1 MKKMKFI
8 EATKD
13 ALELSMKL
21 DKKVHIFG
29 LGVGHTSNIYGST
42 KGLKEKYGNT
52 RVFDTPS
59 SESALTA
66 MAAGMSLDGLR
77 PVLIHQR
84 FDFMIYSL
92 LQAFLALIHASTVL
106 IWFR

>member
-8 EATKD
+8 DATKE

-42 KGLKEKYGNT
+42 SGLKEKYGNS

-59 SESALTA
+59 SWQQVCL
-66 MAAGMSLDGLR
+66 
-77 PVLIHQR
+77 
-84 FDFMIYSL
+84 
-92 LQAFLALIHASTVL
+92 
-106 IWFR
+106 